1 METVSPEDVGFSSD
15 RLARVSEM
23 SRRYVDERKLAGMVT
38 MLARRGKTFHFEAAG
53 AMDIEAGKP
62 MELDTIFRMRSM
74 TKPITSAAVMMLHEE
89 GHFHLDDPVS
99 TFIPELGDL
108 QVCTGMGGT
117 GPTLSQL
124 ERPITIRHLLT
135 HTAGLSNGQF
145 QDTPVDEM
153 YRKSEPRR
161 FDGTLKEMVT
171 RLGEL
176 PLVSQPGTRW
186 RYSLATDVLGYLVEV
201 ISGQS
206 FERFLKERVFQPLGM
221 ADTGFH
227 VPEEKL
233 DRLAV
238 VYGPSRENGIAPI
251 ETIEVDR
258 YRQPQTLFSGGGGLV
273 STATDYM
280 RFCQMLLSGGVSN
293 GVRILGPKTVDL
305 MTRNH
310 LPPDL
315 MPYGDAEGLDTFTQ
329 GCGFGLGFK
338 VVLDVARYGVPVS
351 AGAYSWLGAASTYFW
366 IDPAEE
372 LVAILMTQFMPFLY
386 YPSPGQFETATYQAL
401 VS

>member
-1 METVSPEDVGFSSD
+1 METVLPEDVGFSSD
-15 RLARVSEM
+15 RLARVSEL
-23 SRRYVDERKLAGMVT
+23 SRRYVDGGKLAGLVT
-38 MLARRGKTFHFEAAG
+38 MLARGGKTFHFDAAG
-53 AMDIEAGKP
+53 AMDTDTGTP
-62 MELDTIFRMRSM
+62 MERDAIFRIYSM

-99 TFIPELGDL
+99 TFVHELGDL
-108 QVCTGMGGT
+108 QVCTGVGGT
-117 GPTLSQL
+117 GPTLSSL
-124 ERPITIRHLLT
+124 DRPITIRHLLT
-135 HTAGLSNGQF
+135 HTSGLSYGFF

-161 FDGTLKEMVT
+161 FDGTLKDMVS

-186 RYSLATDVLGYLVEV
+186 RYSVATDVLGYLVEV
-201 ISGQS
+201 VSEQT
-206 FERFLKERVFQPLGM
+206 FDRFLKERIFEPLGM

-233 DRLAV
+233 GRLPP

-251 ETIEVDR
+251 ETTDVNR

-280 RFCQMLLSGGVSN
+280 RFCQMLLDGGASN
-293 GVRILGPKTVDL
+293 GVRILSPKTVGL

-310 LPPDL
+310 LRPDL
-315 MPYGDAEGLDTFTQ
+315 MPYTIGERRDTFTQ

-338 VVLDVARYGVPVS
+338 VVMDVAQYGVPGS
-351 AGAYSWLGAASTYFW
+351 AGAYSWGGAASTYFW
-366 IDPAEE
+366 IDPAEQ
-372 LVAILMTQFMPFLY
+372 LAAILMAQFMPSSY
-386 YPSPGQFETATYQAL
+386 HPIRSQFETATYQAL
-401 VS
+401 VG